1 MMATEETLKQLQ
13 NKAITTQDQI
23 FVAMVDALLDLKSEM
38 GEINLMLGHIMI
50 ELRELRTEV
59 RTMNMDRRK
68 EG

>member
-1 MMATEETLKQLQ
+1 MMSTEETLKQLQ

-68 EG
+68 E

>member
-1 MMATEETLKQLQ
+1 MATEETLKQLQ

-38 GEINLMLGHIMI
+38 GDINLMLGHIMI

>member
-1 MMATEETLKQLQ
+1 MMAAEETLKQLQ

-68 EG
+68 E

>member
-59 RTMNMDRRK
+59 RTMNMNRRK

>member
-1 MMATEETLKQLQ
+1 MIATEETLKQLQ

-68 EG
+68 E